1 VSKKAVILGA
11 GIAGLAA
18 AVRLRKA
25 GFDVDVFEQADGP
38 GGKLREKWIGAYRF
52 DLGPSLFTLPRNV
65 EELFE
70 LNGLNPS
77 DYFRYQKLE
86 HVCHYFFE
94 DGTRFQVPSNT
105 TDYINQLCETFGEDK
120 RTVEKFLQNSEEVYN
135 ITTPVFLKS
144 ELSFNA
150 LLKKKETFQAIIQL
164 YKLPISG
171 TLFQKLQKTF
181 KNPKTVQLFSRY
193 ATYNGSNPYST
204 PAMMMLIP
212 HLENGIG
219 AFLPEKGMFDISRSI
234 HQLGERLGVRYHF
247 NQKVESIIVEKNTVK
262 GISLGD
268 KKMEAQIVLSNI
280 DITPTYRKLLG
291 DKFSPEKILN
301 QEKSSSALIFYW
313 GVKGVF
319 PELDVHNI
327 FFSEDYKSEFDYIFN
342 KKMLHD
348 DPTVYINITSKVCK
362 NDAPEN
368 CENWF
373 VMINVP
379 HLNGQDWMQLKY
391 AAKQAILAKLQRIL
405 GKDISSLI
413 EQEEVLD
420 PQLIQDR
427 TGSHLGS
434 LYGNASNSTFSAF
447 MRHQNH
453 SNKLK
458 GLYFCGGSVH
468 PGGGVPLCLFSARLA
483 AERIIQDSL

>member
-1 VSKKAVILGA
+1 MNRSVVILGA

-25 GFDVDVFEQADGP
+25 GFEVDVFEQADGP
-38 GGKLREKWIGAYRF
+38 GGKLKEKWMGNYRF
-52 DLGPSLFTLPRNV
+52 DLGPSLFTLPSNV

-70 LNGLNPS
+70 INGLNPS
-77 DYFRYQKLE
+77 DHFKYKRLE
-86 HVCHYFFE
+86 HVCNYFFE
-94 DGTRFQVPSNT
+94 DGTRFQVPANT
-105 TDYINQLCETFGEDK
+105 DEYVSQLCATFGED
-120 RTVEKFLQNSEEVYN
+120 RDTVERFLKNSEEVYN
-135 ITTPVFLKS
+135 ITAPVFLKS
-144 ELSFNA
+144 ELS
-150 LLKKKETFQAIIQL
+150 LSTLVKKKETFQAIMQL

-171 TLFQKLQKTF
+171 TLFEKLQKTF
-181 KNPKTVQLFSRY
+181 KSPKTVQLFSRY

-219 AFLPEKGMFDISRSI
+219 AFLPENGMFDISRSI
-234 HQLGERLGVRYHF
+234 HQLGERIGVRYHF
-247 NQKVESIIVEKNTVK
+247 EKKVQQIIVKNLRAEGVIVEDREVK
-262 GISLGD
+262 AD
-268 KKMEAQIVLSNI
+268 VVLSNI
-280 DITPTYRKLLG
+280 DITPTYRSLLS

-313 GVKGVF
+313 GIKGEF

-342 KKMLHD
+342 KKALYS
-348 DPTVYINITSKVCK
+348 DPTIYINITSKVCK
-362 NDAPEN
+362 NDAPTN

-379 HLNGQDWMQLKY
+379 HLNGQDWVQLKHE
-391 AAKQAILAKLQRIL
+391 AKQSILSKLQRIL
-405 GKDISSLI
+405 GKDIAPQI
-413 EQEEVLD
+413 EIEEILD

-427 TGSHLGS
+427 TGSHLGA

-453 SNKLK
+453 SKKLK

-483 AERIIQDSL
+483 AERIIQDSQ

>member
-1 VSKKAVILGA
+1 MNKKVVILGA
-11 GIAGLAA
+11 GVAGLAS

-25 GFDVDVFEQADGP
+25 GYDVDVYEQADGP
-38 GGKLREKWIGAYRF
+38 GGKLREKWIGKYRF
-52 DLGPSLFTLPRNV
+52 DLGPSLFTLPQNV

-70 LNGLNPS
+70 LCDMVPS
-77 DYFRYQKLE
+77 EHFRYNRLE
-86 HVCHYFFE
+86 HVCNYFFE
-94 DGTRFQVPSNT
+94 DGTRFSVPANSAE
-105 TDYINQLCETFGEDK
+105 YVRSLCETFGEDK
-120 RTVEKFLQNSEEVYN
+120 KTVENFLKSSEEVYEL
-135 ITTPVFLKS
+135 TTPVFLKS
-144 ELSFNA
+144 ELSIGA
-150 LLKKKETFQAIIQL
+150 LIKKPETFKAILNL

-171 TLFQKLQKTF
+171 TLFQKLNKTF
-181 KNPKTVQLFSRY
+181 RNPKTIQLFSRY

-219 AFLPEKGMFDISRSI
+219 AYLPENGMFDISRSI
-234 HQLGERLGVRYHF
+234 HKLGEKLGVRYHF
-247 NQKVESIIVEKNTVK
+247 NQKVESIIVENKTVK
-262 GISLGD
+262 GISIGG
-268 KKMEAQIVLSNI
+268 KKIEADIVLSNI

-291 DKFSPEKILN
+291 DKYSPEKILN

-313 GVKGVF
+313 GIKKEF
-319 PELDVHNI
+319 TELDVHNI
-327 FFSEDYKSEFDYIFN
+327 FFASDYEAEFDCLFT
-342 KKMLHD
+342 KKSLHN
-348 DPTVYINITSKVCK
+348 DPTIYINITSKLCK
-362 NDAPEN
+362 NDAPTG

-379 HLNGQDWMQLKY
+379 HLNGQDWDALK
-391 AAKQAILAKLQRIL
+391 AEAKRLILSKLQRIL
-405 GKDISSLI
+405 GLDISVLI
-413 EQEEVLD
+413 EEEEILD

-453 SNKLK
+453 SKQLK

-483 AERIIQDSL
+483 AGRIIHDTL

>member
-1 VSKKAVILGA
+1 VNKKVVILGA
-11 GIAGLAA
+11 GVAGLAS

-25 GFDVDVFEQADGP
+25 GFDVEVYEQADGP
-38 GGKLREKWIGAYRF
+38 GGKLREKWIGNYRF
-52 DLGPSLFTLPRNV
+52 DLGPSLFTLPKNV

-70 LNGLNPS
+70 LCDLKPA
-77 DYFRYQKLE
+77 DYFRYHRLN
-86 HVCHYFFE
+86 HVCNYFFE
-94 DGTRFQVPSNT
+94 DGTRFSVPANRAEYVRS
-105 TDYINQLCETFGEDK
+105 LCETFGEDQS
-120 RTVEKFLQNSEEVYN
+120 TVEKFLKSSEEVYEL
-135 ITTPVFLKS
+135 TTPVFLKS
-144 ELSFNA
+144 ELTLGA
-150 LLKKKETFQAIIQL
+150 LIKKPETFKAILNL

-171 TLFQKLQKTF
+171 TLFQKLSKTF
-181 KNPKTVQLFSRY
+181 RNPKTIQLFSRY

-219 AFLPEKGMFDISRSI
+219 AFLPENGMFDISRSI
-234 HQLGERLGVRYHF
+234 HRLGERLGVRYHF
-247 NQKVESIIVEKNTVK
+247 NQKVESIIVENNTVK
-262 GISLGD
+262 GITLGSKRID
-268 KKMEAQIVLSNI
+268 ADIVLSNI

-291 DKFSPEKILN
+291 DKYSPEKILN

-313 GVKGVF
+313 GVRREF
-319 PELDVHNI
+319 SELDVHNI
-327 FFSEDYKSEFDYIFN
+327 FFASDYKEEFDCLFT
-342 KKMLHD
+342 KKSLHQ
-348 DPTVYINITSKVCK
+348 DPTVYINITSKLCK
-362 NDAPEN
+362 NDAPSG

-379 HLNGQDWMQLKY
+379 HLNGQDWGALKSEARQL
-391 AAKQAILAKLQRIL
+391 ILEKLQRIL
-405 GKDISSLI
+405 GIDISVLI
-413 EQEEVLD
+413 EQEEILD

-453 SNKLK
+453 SKQLK

-483 AERIIQDSL
+483 AGRIIHDTL

>member
-1 VSKKAVILGA
+1 VSRNVAILGA

-25 GFDVDVFEQADGP
+25 GFEVDVFEQADGP
-38 GGKLREKWIGAYRF
+38 GGKLREKWMGDYRF
-52 DLGPSLFTLPRNV
+52 DLGPSLFTLPQNV

-70 LNGLNPS
+70 LSGLNPS
-77 DYFRYQKLE
+77 EYFSYKKLD
-86 HVCHYFFE
+86 HVCNYFFE

-105 TDYINQLCETFGEDK
+105 EDYIHQLCETFGEDK
-120 RTVEKFLQNSEEVYN
+120 TTVEKFLKSSEEVYN

-144 ELSFNA
+144 ELSLSS
-150 LLKKKETFQAIIQL
+150 LLRKKETFQAIMQL
-164 YKLPISG
+164 HKLPISG

-219 AFLPEKGMFDISRSI
+219 AFIPEKGMFDISRSI
-234 HQLGERLGVRYHF
+234 HQLGERLGVSYHF
-247 NQKVESIIVEKNTVK
+247 NQKVESILIEDDAVK
-262 GISLGD
+262 GVVLREKTI
-268 KKMEAQIVLSNI
+268 ATQIVVSNI

-313 GVKGVF
+313 GIKGVF

-327 FFSEDYKSEFDYIFN
+327 FFAEDYKSEFDSIFN
-342 KKMLHD
+342 KKSLFH

-379 HLNGQDWMQLKY
+379 HLNGQDWVELKH
-391 AAKQAILAKLQRIL
+391 AAKQFILVKLQRIL
-405 GKDISSLI
+405 GRDISSLI
-413 EQEEVLD
+413 EQEEILD

-453 SNKLK
+453 SKKLK

-483 AERIIQDSL
+483 AERIIQDTK